1 MKPTPLAIFAGL
13 ISLAA
18 GCSTTQLSRAPI
30 RADTPFTLTVVKY
43 SVVGAPAPA
52 TATAAARLSPSRAA
66 PAGNRYAIVRCVV
79 DVDGTNRNLQCVE
92 SSDPAVAQAAMTVV
106 SRGRFVT
113 VKRASQTVPVNVDY
127 RVVFYPDERAH
138 PVYGRDPA
146 RFRSHDR
153 TVPELQPLLPQR
165 GQRFRRHRQHRHQ
178 VSGRRARAGAAVIR
192 PRPQERRLT
201 RQV

>member
-127 RVVFYPDERAH
+127 RVVFHPDERGVALAQSD
-138 PVYGRDPA
+138 YND
-146 RFRSHDR
+146 
-153 TVPELQPLLPQR
+153 
-165 GQRFRRHRQHRHQ
+165 HQ
-178 VSGRRARAGAAVIR
+178 EPTRYTEEIPPGFGPTTGPFPNSNLSYHSGDNASAV
-192 PRPQERRLT
+192 T
-201 RQV
+201 GSTGTK